1 MNDKSK
7 NSQSANKP
15 LLDSDERKKAQSD
28 DEQWLEALVT
38 QHLDAN
44 VENLDFNV
52 SSKLSA
58 ARHRALA
65 SAEEANRFSGSRITQ
80 WWSWPSLF
88 ASSAVLALAIFT
100 GIQLFPSADES
111 TSNLTAQSTQSKLM
125 EDLTLLSASDEIE
138 FYQSME
144 FLEWMEHNSG

>member
-1 MNDKSK
+1 MNNKS
-7 NSQSANKP
+7 NNNQSANKP
-15 LLDSDERKKAQSD
+15 LLDSDLQKKAQAD
-28 DEQWLEALVT
+28 DEQWLEALLT

-44 VENLDFNV
+44 VESLDFNV

-65 SAEEANRFSGSRITQ
+65 SAEEANSFSGSKHMQ

-88 ASSAVLALAIFT
+88 VSSAVLAMAIFT
-100 GIQLFPSADES
+100 GIQLFPSPDES
-111 TSNLTAQSTQSKLM
+111 TSNLAAHATQSKLM